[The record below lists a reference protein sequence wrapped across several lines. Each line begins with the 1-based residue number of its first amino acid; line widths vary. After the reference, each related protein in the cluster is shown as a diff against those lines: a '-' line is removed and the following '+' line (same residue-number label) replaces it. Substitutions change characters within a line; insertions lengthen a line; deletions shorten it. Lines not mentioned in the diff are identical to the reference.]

1 MEQVEDLGILPPE
14 WWRKWRRRFE
24 WFNED
29 GEMLLKPATSA
40 GHDGV
45 RRTLDKRFDYSIQE
59 PRAEEGLETVMEE
72 ERRAFEGMLRSMLA
86 FRPEERATAQQ
97 VLHSEWTKGWVLS
110 ALEQSRST
118 SAFLGS

>member
-1 MEQVEDLGILPPE
+1 MMEKVEEKIGMVQRRWRNASETSDLCGPRWRAQDLGQE
-14 WWRKWRRRFE
+14 
-24 WFNED
+24 
-29 GEMLLKPATSA
+29 
-40 GHDGV
+40 
-45 RRTLDKRFDYSIQE
+45 E
-59 PRAEEGLETVMEE
+59 PRAEAGLETVMEE